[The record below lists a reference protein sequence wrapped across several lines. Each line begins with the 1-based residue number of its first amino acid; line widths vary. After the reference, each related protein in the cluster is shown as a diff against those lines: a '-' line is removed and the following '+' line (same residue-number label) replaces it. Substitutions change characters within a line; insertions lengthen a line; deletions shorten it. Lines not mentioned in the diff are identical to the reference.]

1 MLVVDD
7 NADMREYIAS
17 LLAGRY
23 AVETAPDGAVA
34 LELRPRATRPTSSLT
49 DVMMPN
55 LDGFGLLRGAA
66 GGPGDDQRA
75 R

>member
-7 NADMREYIAS
+7 NADMRDYISS

-34 LELRPRATRPTSSLT
+34 LELARQTRPSW
-49 DVMMPN
+49 
-55 LDGFGLLRGAA
+55 
-66 GGPGDDQRA
+66 
-75 R
+75 